1 MLKPSSNITPEMHG
15 AMANEV
21 NSRLNKAVGEIQQK
35 YASGKATSDYSEN
48 GPTGAAYKA
57 AHAEKLK
64 QQKAAKAAK
73 EEEEYVPP
81 TIPRDDDD
89 EEDDDEDYELR
100 RIRRARLQ
108 QMKSAKQEV
117 IENKAKGHGQY
128 REIVQDEFLAEVTS
142 SKYTVCHFYHREF
155 PRCTIMNH
163 HLAKLAPQHLETKF
177 IHINAEKA
185 PFFVD
190 KLRVRTMPTLIFFV
204 DGVATGKLIGFEG
217 LSDNMPEGKE
227 DEWKTVTLARAL
239 AAQGMI
245 NGSKIVD
252 EDAVEAEVR
261 EAMSSMRQRSLYDF
275 DDDDFNLDD
284 D

>member
-35 YASGKATSDYSEN
+35 YASGKTMTDYSEN

-64 QQKAAKAAK
+64 QQKAAKAAA
-73 EEEEYVPP
+73 EEEEEVYAPA
-81 TIPRDDDD
+81 TRDDD
-89 EEDDDEDYELR
+89 EGDDDEDHELR
-100 RIRRARLQ
+100 RIRQARLREL
-108 QMKSAKQEV
+108 KTVKQEV

-128 REIVQDEFLAEVTS
+128 REIVQDEFLSEVTS
-142 SKYTVCHFYHREF
+142 SKYTICHFYHREF

-177 IHINAEKA
+177 VHINAEKA

-190 KLRVRTMPTLIFFV
+190 KLKIRTMPTLIYFI

-217 LSDNMPEGKE
+217 LSDNMPAGKE

-261 EAMSSMRQRSLYDF
+261 EALSSMRQRSLYEF